1 MRLSAFRLPLF
12 VARIERS
19 EIRDQRSRFLV
30 VPGFSWGLHRA
41 GHFGP
46 EPLAQS
52 GLRPLAKLGRASV
65 ARTKDFAFAQQGDQE
80 NDAGALRGGFTPR
93 RRCLRATTATSS
105 SSGATARASAAAGKE
120 SAAAISTPASS
131 AGSGPA
137 SNPVA
142 RPAANPGVDA
152 GKCRPAGAHGARER
166 LLSRAASAG
175 LVQRVMRRIARKP
188 RVTLHAA
195 PKRCRI
201 HVMCCG
207 RMNTIC

>member
-105 SSGATARASAAAGKE
+105 SSGAAAGASAAAGKE
-120 SAAAISTPASS
+120 SAAAISTPASN
-131 AGSGPA
+131 AG
-137 SNPVA
+137 
-142 RPAANPGVDA
+142 RT
-152 GKCRPAGAHGARER
+152 K
-166 LLSRAASAG
+166 SRAKSSGAPGSKSWRRRRQMPARRSARRARAAFI
-175 LVQRVMRRIARKP
+175 QSRVGRISPTRHAPYR
-188 RVTLHAA
+188 TQTAGHAA
-195 PKRCRI
+195 R
-201 HVMCCG
+201 G
-207 RMNTIC
+207 A